1 MIAFVVKGGIDLWS
15 LEHVQNGT
23 KIKWFFTSITS
34 SKILSFCKG
43 EWESRLDFTFPGLS
57 SNSKSEGD
65 AWDSAVV
72 VNIHC
77 PVRISISKE
86 GLLGKVLS
94 SIRNIMEQGMIWRVG
109 KHWRMRMSWW
119 CTMRWNAPVCQA
131 IIQHSWIEFEDLL
144 NRGVV
149 CCSRMSGECTVF
161 YNGKTD
167 FRAACDHGPDGFTH
181 STRVAKIGCFQGFR
195 FFSIRWWNSSV

>member
-94 SIRNIMEQGMIWRVG
+94 SIRNIMAWHTGAFHLIVHHQLILILQ
-109 KHWRMRMSWW
+109 
-119 CTMRWNAPVCQA
+119 CLPTLQ
-131 IIQHSWIEFEDLL
+131 IIPCSIIFLMLL
-144 NRGVV
+144 STFPNRPSLEMLILTG
-149 CCSRMSGECTVF
+149 
-161 YNGKTD
+161 
-167 FRAACDHGPDGFTH
+167 
-181 STRVAKIGCFQGFR
+181 
-195 FFSIRWWNSSV
+195 